1 MREERQKG
9 LKSRVTNWLRGRG
22 TAQEEPTALDKLRT
36 ELEAAR
42 KEWAIAQRHI
52 DYVSEPELI
61 DHAIYYLEAAE
72 RKYGYLLREA
82 KKRYADGELEAVDE
96 PLLQAAE

>member
-1 MREERQKG
+1 MREDVQKG
-9 LKSRVTNWLRGRG
+9 MISRVTNWLRGRSS
-22 TAQEEPTALDKLRT
+22 TQEEPSEFDKLRT

-42 KEWAIAQRHI
+42 EEWATAQRHI

-82 KKRYADGELEAVDE
+82 KKRYADGELKPVE
-96 PLLQAAE
+96 PLLQVAE

>member
-1 MREERQKG
+1 MEEDVQKG
-9 LKSRVTNWLRGRG
+9 LISRLTEWLRGRPS
-22 TAQEEPTALDKLRT
+22 TQEEPTELDKLRT

-42 KEWAIAQRHI
+42 EEWAIAQRHI

-82 KKRYADGELEAVDE
+82 KRRYADGELEPVE
-96 PLLQAAE
+96 PLLQASE

>member
-1 MREERQKG
+1 MQEDVQKG
-9 LKSRVTNWLRGRG
+9 LVSRVTNWLRGRPS
-22 TAQEEPTALDKLRT
+22 TEDEPTELDKLRT

-42 KEWAIAQRHI
+42 KEWATAQRHI

-82 KKRYADGELEAVDE
+82 KKRYADGELKPVE
-96 PLLQAAE
+96 PLLQAFE